1 MHRQPRVVL
10 GLAVAVMSA
19 VVALGGSSAAAATR
33 IARVKPLRTARSTPT
48 FRMRT
53 YSGGPTD
60 QSTWEGRALN
70 YCLRHPR
77 QNTPGFRPG
86 STARCA
92 VVIESARGLDPFTRG
107 CINALGLGPI
117 TGALKGAV
125 DAFKSG
131 RLVSGV
137 GDLFSTLLRSAKE
150 GAKMSFGAGMVT
162 CYVGG
167 SGLHVPGLG

>member
-1 MHRQPRVVL
+1 MPSRPRVSLALTAIAMSGVL
-10 GLAVAVMSA
+10 VLSG
-19 VVALGGSSAAAATR
+19 SAAAATQL
-33 IARVKPLRTARSTPT
+33 AQGKPLRTGHTAPT
-48 FRMRT
+48 NRMRT

-77 QNTPGFRPG
+77 RNTPGFRPG

-131 RLVSGV
+131 KLVSGV

-150 GAKMSFGAGMVT
+150 GARMSFGAGMVT

-167 SGLHVPGLG
+167 SRLHVPGLG